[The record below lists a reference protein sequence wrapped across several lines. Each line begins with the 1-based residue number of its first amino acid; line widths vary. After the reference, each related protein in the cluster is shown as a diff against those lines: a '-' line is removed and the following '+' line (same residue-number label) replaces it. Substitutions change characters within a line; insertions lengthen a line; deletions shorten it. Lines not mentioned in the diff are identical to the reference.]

1 MPFVHCLF
9 LWEDSLF
16 LPLTLKV
23 DMGYGG
29 EKGELAMNMRTTPV
43 LVYNDKIIIGQ
54 PKVYL
59 LSYDILNIKE
69 SDRKSDIYDKMD
81 KLLLNLT
88 GRDEKKLNAM
98 KNEEMDAIRILG
110 STWYVAS
117 AKNTEELYNLI
128 HKKFTEIN
136 KKYKLNCKISE
147 CIQELQIL
155 KINKESRDKEKIE
168 IQKWLKLHPMRTIQ
182 QVCRP
187 DHSEDIS

>member
-1 MPFVHCLF
+1 
-9 LWEDSLF
+9 
-16 LPLTLKV
+16 
-23 DMGYGG
+23 MGYGG

-54 PKVYL
+54 PK
-59 LSYDILNIKE
+59 
-69 SDRKSDIYDKMD
+69 
-81 KLLLNLT
+81 
-88 GRDEKKLNAM
+88 
-98 KNEEMDAIRILG
+98 EMDAIRILG